1 MKWRIH
7 VAADTW
13 LFVNSLIMILCNNKY
28 NSFST
33 ISRHKDDLL
42 KEDDTRMNTW
52 MLEMNDKFFLDL
64 RSISSKELQRLE
76 YKRFELT
83 SRSDSSEEL
92 RKLEMKYFL
101 DLWSDSS
108 EEPIK
113 LEKLTSIVDLRR
125 SPKNL
130 SIKRSKQYNCCHWIQ
145 EGP

>member
-1 MKWRIH
+1 MKWQIH
-7 VAADTW
+7 LAVVTW
-13 LFVNSLIMILCNNKY
+13 LFVNSLILILCNNKY

-113 LEKLTSIVDLRR
+113 LEKLTSFVDLRR

-130 SIKRSKQYNCCHWIQ
+130 SINRSHFLGTK
-145 EGP
+145 